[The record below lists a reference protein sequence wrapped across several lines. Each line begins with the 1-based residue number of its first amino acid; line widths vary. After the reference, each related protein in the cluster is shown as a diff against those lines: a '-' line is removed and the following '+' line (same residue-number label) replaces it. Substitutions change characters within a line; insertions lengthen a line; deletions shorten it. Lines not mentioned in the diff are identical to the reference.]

1 MCLTITASLSRYVEK
16 IARNTFAKTKQPL
29 DCALWYIAMRKKN
42 ALWGL
47 FKSVQDQR
55 TSTPFILHVEFNHGI
70 VLSAFA
76 LMAPPPPHP
85 LSHHIIIYP
94 RCNQASSSIVNIITI
109 ETSITF
115 SFVSIV
121 TKRSRTYTL
130 LNQSSFQKACP
141 HFSATILPK
150 KRTRSR
156 H

>member
-70 VLSAFA
+70 VLSASRSW
-76 LMAPPPPHP
+76 LLH
-85 LSHHIIIYP
+85 LLILYHITSSSTPAAIKH
-94 RCNQASSSIVNIITI
+94 RQASSIS
-109 ETSITF
+109 
-115 SFVSIV
+115 
-121 TKRSRTYTL
+121 
-130 LNQSSFQKACP
+130 
-141 HFSATILPK
+141 
-150 KRTRSR
+150 
-156 H
+156 